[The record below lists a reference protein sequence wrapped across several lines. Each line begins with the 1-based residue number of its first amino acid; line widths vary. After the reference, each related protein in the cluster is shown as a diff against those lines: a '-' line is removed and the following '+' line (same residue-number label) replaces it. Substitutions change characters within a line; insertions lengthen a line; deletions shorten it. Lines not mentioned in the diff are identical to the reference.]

1 MGEDVGGI
9 TVNIAA
15 WVLAEAGAN
24 EVWASRTVKDLVVG
38 SGFHFAEKGKYSLK
52 GVPDNWDL
60 FEVDA

>member
-15 WVLAEAGAN
+15 RVLAETGAN

-38 SGFHFAEKGKYSLK
+38 SGFDFAERGTFSLK
-52 GVPDNWDL
+52 GVPGNWDL
-60 FEVDA
+60 FAVDA